1 MTYKTFISRLFVYL
15 KPHLGKLIFTT
26 LVMVLATAL
35 ESSVPEITGRIVDEL
50 FTTSRSEDKTLVYS
64 LILFGVFLLSSIFN
78 LISNSTSSWVSNKV
92 IMDLRVHMFK
102 KLLDLPK
109 SFFDKLTTGKLI
121 SKLTFDVE
129 QIASVASTIWLVFI
143 KSLLTVVILVGYLF
157 YKNWQLSIS
166 LILILPIIFLAVR
179 FSANRMH
186 SLSQDVQSSMG
197 ELTHILDEN
206 ISGQN
211 IIKIFQADKV
221 ETKKFNQL
229 IQKIRQKRF
238 KVDFT
243 AGVNTN
249 LINVLLGLAL
259 SFVVYYSSVKLQMTG
274 GQFLSYFTALAMLIK
289 PAKTLIDMNKPLQI
303 AFAAGESVFGLIDEP
318 PENNPG
324 KSKVSNLNGEIIFDH
339 VSFSY
344 GKDKLILDD
353 LNFRVN
359 AGETIAIV
367 GPTGSG
373 KTTIIELISKFYAPT
388 SGQIYF
394 DGIDIQ
400 NIENYSLRSNIS
412 YVDQNTRLFNDSVTN
427 NIALGDNVNKEDGY
441 ISDIAK
447 RAEAY
452 DFILNLD
459 QKFDTNIGDNGKL
472 LSGGQ
477 RQRLAIARAMAKDAP
492 ILILDEATSALDS
505 STENLV
511 QKAISNMTENRTTI
525 IIAHRLSTIQ
535 NANKIIVLDNGKIL
549 EEGSHTELVKKKGF
563 YSKLIED
570 QYK

>member
-64 LILFGVFLLSSIFN
+64 LILFGVFLLSSVFN

-179 FSANRMH
+179 ISANRMH

-324 KSKVSNLNGEIIFDH
+324 KSKVSNLNGEIVFDH

-344 GKDKLILDD
+344 GGDKLILDD

-535 NANKIIVLDNGKIL
+535 NADKIIVLDNGKIL
-549 EEGSHTELVKKKGF
+549 EEGSHRDLIKKKGF

>member
-324 KSKVSNLNGEIIFDH
+324 KSKVSNLNGEIVFDH

-344 GKDKLILDD
+344 GGDKLILDD

-535 NANKIIVLDNGKIL
+535 NADKIIVLDNGKIL

-570 QYK
+570 QFK

>member
-259 SFVVYYSSVKLQMTG
+259 SFVVYYSSIKLQMTG

-318 PENNPG
+318 SENNPG
-324 KSKVSNLNGEIIFDH
+324 KSKVSNLNGEIVFDH

-344 GKDKLILDD
+344 GGDKLILDD

-535 NANKIIVLDNGKIL
+535 NADKIIVLDNGKIL
-549 EEGSHTELVKKKGF
+549 EEGSHRDLIKKKGF

>member
-324 KSKVSNLNGEIIFDH
+324 KSKVSNLNGEIVFDH

-344 GKDKLILDD
+344 GGEKLILDD

-535 NANKIIVLDNGKIL
+535 NAHKIIVLDNGKIL
-549 EEGSHTELVKKKGF
+549 EEGSHRDLIKKKGF

-570 QYK
+570 QFK

>member
-1 MTYKTFISRLFVYL
+1 
-15 KPHLGKLIFTT
+15 
-26 LVMVLATAL
+26 
-35 ESSVPEITGRIVDEL
+35 
-50 FTTSRSEDKTLVYS
+50 
-64 LILFGVFLLSSIFN
+64 
-78 LISNSTSSWVSNKV
+78 
-92 IMDLRVHMFK
+92 
-102 KLLDLPK
+102 
-109 SFFDKLTTGKLI
+109 
-121 SKLTFDVE
+121 
-129 QIASVASTIWLVFI
+129 
-143 KSLLTVVILVGYLF
+143 
-157 YKNWQLSIS
+157 

-324 KSKVSNLNGEIIFDH
+324 KSKVSNLNGEIVFDH

-344 GKDKLILDD
+344 GGDKLILDD

-359 AGETIAIV
+359 AVETIAIV

-412 YVDQNTRLFNDSVTN
+412 FVDQNTRLFNDSVTN

-535 NANKIIVLDNGKIL
+535 NADKIIVLDNGKIL
-549 EEGSHTELVKKKGF
+549 EEGSHKELIKKKGF

-570 QYK
+570 QFK

>member
-64 LILFGVFLLSSIFN
+64 LILFGVFLLSSVFN

-324 KSKVSNLNGEIIFDH
+324 KSKVSNLNGEIVFDH

-344 GKDKLILDD
+344 GGDKLILDD

-535 NANKIIVLDNGKIL
+535 NADKIIVLDNGKIL
-549 EEGSHTELVKKKGF
+549 EEGSHRNLIKKKGF

>member
-64 LILFGVFLLSSIFN
+64 LILFGVFLLSSVFN

-324 KSKVSNLNGEIIFDH
+324 KSKVSNLNGEIVFDH

-344 GKDKLILDD
+344 GGDKLILDD

-535 NANKIIVLDNGKIL
+535 NADKIIVLDNGKIL
-549 EEGSHTELVKKKGF
+549 EEGSHRDLIKKKGF

>member
-64 LILFGVFLLSSIFN
+64 LILFGVFLLSSLFN

-324 KSKVSNLNGEIIFDH
+324 KSKVSNLNGEIVFDH

-344 GKDKLILDD
+344 GGDKLILDD

-412 YVDQNTRLFNDSVTN
+412 YVDQNTRLFNGSVTN

-535 NANKIIVLDNGKIL
+535 NADKIIVLDNGKIL
-549 EEGSHTELVKKKGF
+549 EEGSHRDLIKKKGF

>member
-1 MTYKTFISRLFVYL
+1 MTYKTFISRLLVYL

-64 LILFGVFLLSSIFN
+64 LILFGVFLLSSVFN

-324 KSKVSNLNGEIIFDH
+324 KSKVSNLNGEIVFDH

-344 GKDKLILDD
+344 GGDKLILDD

-549 EEGSHTELVKKKGF
+549 EEGSHRDLIKKKGF

>member
-64 LILFGVFLLSSIFN
+64 LILFGVFLLSSVFN

-324 KSKVSNLNGEIIFDH
+324 KSKVSNLNGEIVFDH

-344 GKDKLILDD
+344 GGDKLILDD
-353 LNFRVN
+353 LSFRVN
-359 AGETIAIV
+359 AGDTIAIV

-459 QKFDTNIGDNGKL
+459 QKFNTNIGDNGKL

-511 QKAISNMTENRTTI
+511 QKAISNMTKNRTTI

-535 NANKIIVLDNGKIL
+535 NADKIIVLDNGKIL
-549 EEGSHTELVKKKGF
+549 EEGSHSELIRKKGF

-570 QYK
+570 QFK

>member
-324 KSKVSNLNGEIIFDH
+324 KSKVSNLNGEIVFDH

-344 GKDKLILDD
+344 EGDKLVLSD
-353 LNFRVN
+353 LSFRVN

-373 KTTIIELISKFYAPT
+373 KTTIIELISKFYSPT

-412 YVDQNTRLFNDSVTN
+412 YVDQNTRLFSDSVTN
-427 NIALGDNVNKEDGY
+427 NIALGDNANKEDSY

-459 QKFDTNIGDNGKL
+459 QKFETNIGDNGKL

-535 NANKIIVLDNGKIL
+535 NADKIIVLDNGKIL
-549 EEGSHTELVKKKGF
+549 EEGSHRDLIKKKGF

-570 QYK
+570 QFK

>member
-318 PENNPG
+318 SENNPG
-324 KSKVSNLNGEIIFDH
+324 KSKVSNLNGEIVFDH

-344 GKDKLILDD
+344 GGDKLILDD

-535 NANKIIVLDNGKIL
+535 NADKIIVLDNGKIL

-570 QYK
+570 QFK

>member
-64 LILFGVFLLSSIFN
+64 LILFGVFLLSSVFN

-324 KSKVSNLNGEIIFDH
+324 KSKVSNLNGEIVFDH

-344 GKDKLILDD
+344 GGDKLILDD

-412 YVDQNTRLFNDSVTN
+412 FVDQNTRLFNDSVTN
-427 NIALGDNVNKEDGY
+427 NIALGDNANKENGY

-459 QKFDTNIGDNGKL
+459 QKFETNIGDNGKL

-505 STENLV
+505 LTENLV

-535 NANKIIVLDNGKIL
+535 NADKIIVLDNGKIL
-549 EEGSHTELVKKKGF
+549 EEGSHTELLKKKGF

-570 QYK
+570 QFK

>member
-64 LILFGVFLLSSIFN
+64 LILFGVFLLSSVFN

-324 KSKVSNLNGEIIFDH
+324 KSKVSNLNGEIVFDH

-344 GKDKLILDD
+344 GGDKLILDD

-549 EEGSHTELVKKKGF
+549 EEGSHRDLIKKKGF

>member
-64 LILFGVFLLSSIFN
+64 LILFGVFLLSSVFN

-324 KSKVSNLNGEIIFDH
+324 KSKVSNLNGEIVFDH

-344 GKDKLILDD
+344 GGDKLILDD

-373 KTTIIELISKFYAPT
+373 KTTIIELISKFYVPT

-412 YVDQNTRLFNDSVTN
+412 YVDQNTRLFNDSITN

-459 QKFDTNIGDNGKL
+459 QKFNTNIGDNGKL

-535 NANKIIVLDNGKIL
+535 NADKIIVLDNGKIL
-549 EEGSHTELVKKKGF
+549 EEGCHRDLIKKKGF

>member
-64 LILFGVFLLSSIFN
+64 LILFGVFLLSSVFN

-259 SFVVYYSSVKLQMTG
+259 SFVVYYSSIKLQMTG

-324 KSKVSNLNGEIIFDH
+324 KSKVSNLNGEIVFDH

-344 GKDKLILDD
+344 GGDKLILDD

-427 NIALGDNVNKEDGY
+427 NIALGDNVNKENGY

-549 EEGSHTELVKKKGF
+549 EEGSHSDLIKKKGF

>member
-324 KSKVSNLNGEIIFDH
+324 KSKVSNLNGEIVFDH

-344 GKDKLILDD
+344 GGDKLILDD

-535 NANKIIVLDNGKIL
+535 NADKIIVLDNGKIL
-549 EEGSHTELVKKKGF
+549 EEGSHRDLIKKKGF

>member
-324 KSKVSNLNGEIIFDH
+324 KSKVSNLNGEIVFDH

-344 GKDKLILDD
+344 GGDKLILDD

-427 NIALGDNVNKEDGY
+427 NIALGDNANKENGY

-570 QYK
+570 QFK

>member
-324 KSKVSNLNGEIIFDH
+324 KSKVSNLNGEIVFDH

-344 GKDKLILDD
+344 GGDKLILDD

-535 NANKIIVLDNGKIL
+535 NADKIIVLDNGKIL
-549 EEGSHTELVKKKGF
+549 EEGSHRDLIKKKGF

-570 QYK
+570 QFK

>member
-15 KPHLGKLIFTT
+15 KPHIGKLIFTT

-92 IMDLRVHMFK
+92 IMDLRVNMFK

-324 KSKVSNLNGEIIFDH
+324 KSKVSNLNGEIVFDH

-344 GKDKLILDD
+344 GGDKLILDD

-535 NANKIIVLDNGKIL
+535 NADKIIVLDNGKIL
-549 EEGSHTELVKKKGF
+549 EEGSHRDLIKKKGF

>member
-15 KPHLGKLIFTT
+15 KPHLGKLIFNT

-64 LILFGVFLLSSIFN
+64 LILFGVFLLSSVFN

-324 KSKVSNLNGEIIFDH
+324 KSKVSNLNGEIVFDH

-344 GKDKLILDD
+344 GGDKLILDD

-535 NANKIIVLDNGKIL
+535 NADKIIVLDNGKIL
-549 EEGSHTELVKKKGF
+549 EEGSHRDLIKKKGF

>member
-324 KSKVSNLNGEIIFDH
+324 KSKVSNLNGEIVFDH

-344 GKDKLILDD
+344 EGDKLVLSD
-353 LNFRVN
+353 LSFRVN

-373 KTTIIELISKFYAPT
+373 KTTIIELISKFYSPT

-427 NIALGDNVNKEDGY
+427 NIALGDNANKENGY

-535 NANKIIVLDNGKIL
+535 NADKIIVLDNGKIL
-549 EEGSHTELVKKKGF
+549 EEGSHRDLIKKKGF

>member
-92 IMDLRVHMFK
+92 IMDLRVNMFK

-211 IIKIFQADKV
+211 IIKIFQADKI

-324 KSKVSNLNGEIIFDH
+324 KSKVSNLNGEIVFDH

-344 GKDKLILDD
+344 GEDKLILDD
-353 LNFRVN
+353 LSFRVN

-427 NIALGDNVNKEDGY
+427 NIALGDNVNKENGY

-459 QKFDTNIGDNGKL
+459 QKFETNIGDNGKL

-535 NANKIIVLDNGKIL
+535 NADKIIVLDNGKIL

-570 QYK
+570 QFK

>member
-64 LILFGVFLLSSIFN
+64 LILFGVFLLSSVFN

-324 KSKVSNLNGEIIFDH
+324 KSKVSNLNGEIVFDH

-344 GKDKLILDD
+344 EGDKLILDD

-535 NANKIIVLDNGKIL
+535 NADKIIVLDNGKIL
-549 EEGSHTELVKKKGF
+549 EEGSHRDLIKKKGF

>member
-92 IMDLRVHMFK
+92 IMDLRVNMFK

-324 KSKVSNLNGEIIFDH
+324 KSKVSNLNGEIVFDH

-344 GKDKLILDD
+344 GEDKLILDD
-353 LNFRVN
+353 LSFRVN

-427 NIALGDNVNKEDGY
+427 NIALGDNVNKENGY

-459 QKFDTNIGDNGKL
+459 QKFETNIGDNGKL

-535 NANKIIVLDNGKIL
+535 NADKIIVLDNGKIL

-570 QYK
+570 QFK

>member
-324 KSKVSNLNGEIIFDH
+324 KSKVSNLNGEIVFDH

-344 GKDKLILDD
+344 GGDKLVLDD

-427 NIALGDNVNKEDGY
+427 NIALGDNVNKENGY

-535 NANKIIVLDNGKIL
+535 NADKIIVLDNGKIL

>member
-1 MTYKTFISRLFVYL
+1 MTYKTFISRLLVYL

-64 LILFGVFLLSSIFN
+64 LILFGVFLLSSVFN

-324 KSKVSNLNGEIIFDH
+324 KSKVSNLNGEIVFDH

-344 GKDKLILDD
+344 GGDKLVLDD

-549 EEGSHTELVKKKGF
+549 EEGSHRDLIKKKGF

>member
-324 KSKVSNLNGEIIFDH
+324 KSKVSNLNGEIVFDH

-344 GKDKLILDD
+344 GGDKLILDD

-549 EEGSHTELVKKKGF
+549 EEGSHRDLIKKKGF

>member
-15 KPHLGKLIFTT
+15 KPHIGKLIFTT

-318 PENNPG
+318 SENNPG
-324 KSKVSNLNGEIIFDH
+324 KSKVSNLNGEIVFDH

-344 GKDKLILDD
+344 GGDKLILDD

-549 EEGSHTELVKKKGF
+549 EEGSHRDLIKKKGF

>member
-64 LILFGVFLLSSIFN
+64 LILFGVFLLSSVFN

-211 IIKIFQADKV
+211 IIKIFQADKI

-324 KSKVSNLNGEIIFDH
+324 KSKVSNLNGEIVFDH

-344 GKDKLILDD
+344 GGDKLILDD

-535 NANKIIVLDNGKIL
+535 NAHKIIVLDNGKIL
-549 EEGSHTELVKKKGF
+549 EEGSHRDLIKKKGF